1 MRSELLACDTAN
13 GSLLAG
19 ERSENMDYY
28 QGKPFG
34 NEVVGRSQVIS
45 TDVRDAIEWI
55 KPTLLRI
62 FASGET
68 VCEFEPET
76 PKDEAAAKQAT
87 EYVNYI
93 WNRDNKGFQNFY
105 YWFTDA
111 LMQKVGIVKIWWDD
125 TPTTKRERYYGLDDQ
140 TFATLVNQDD
150 IEVSE
155 HTEREEEIQVPGLDE
170 KTGQPTMKEAKITV
184 HDVVVTREMDDGRV
198 CVDCVAPEEF
208 MISRAARDI
217 ENARCVAHKRLRF
230 TNDLIEEGYD
240 PEIIRRLPGDE
251 LTVTTNIEEV
261 SRNTVEQIGVGQDTP
276 PTSENRE
283 VWVYEAYIKIDVD
296 GDGIAEMRQITCA
309 GAAFDLLKN
318 EPWDLPRPFATL
330 TPTPMPHRFWGIS
343 VADMLKDIQLI
354 KSTLLRLYLDNK
366 YLQVNQREEVLESA
380 IVDPAEVLSPV
391 PGGKI
396 RVKSMGSIM
405 PIPSPD
411 VGESLLSSLEY
422 MDQITEDRVGVSNK
436 TQGLGADAL
445 HETAAG
451 ERMLMNAAMGKIELI
466 ARVFAETGV
475 TEAFRLILKLIC
487 TYQDKARIIKLTG
500 GWVPMDPTGWNED
513 MRMTVSVGMGT
524 GDRDQKMQNAQM
536 IMAMQEKAFPLGVV
550 TPQNMMKAADLA
562 FQAMGMK
569 SSEGYFTPP
578 PPGAKPPTPP
588 NPEMV
593 KAQAQIALDQ
603 QKHQGDMAMQQAK
616 MQLDVQQNQQEL
628 QAKLAIQQQEAQAK
642 AATDQHLNMVEAQ
655 RHQLEM
661 QMEARLQQ
669 QQMAMDA
676 KLKQMEMTQNA
687 QLEIALARIRA
698 AAQIESTTI
707 TAKASADVAA
717 QAEART
723 DAQA

>member
-28 QGKPFG
+28 QGRPFG
-34 NEVVGRSQVIS
+34 NEVVGRSSVIS

-55 KPTLLRI
+55 KPTLMRI
-62 FASGET
+62 FASGEN

-76 PKDEAAAKQAT
+76 PKDEAVAKQAT

-111 LMQKVGIVKIWWDD
+111 LMQKVGIVKIWWDG

-184 HDVVVTREMDDGRV
+184 HDVVVTREVDQGRV

-217 ENARCVAHKRLRF
+217 ETARCVAHKRLRF

-240 PEIIRRLPGDE
+240 PEVIRRLPGDE
-251 LTVTTNIEEV
+251 LTVTTNTEEV
-261 SRNTVEQIGVGQDTP
+261 ARNTVEQIGVGQDTP

-283 VWVYEAYIKIDVD
+283 VWVYEAYLKIDVD

-309 GAAFDLLKN
+309 GSGFELLKN

-445 HETAAG
+445 HDTASG

-487 TYQDKARIIKLTG
+487 TYQDKARTIKLTG

-513 MRMTVSVGMGT
+513 MKMSVSVGMGT
-524 GDRDQKMQNAQM
+524 GDRDMKMANAQM
-536 IMAMQEKAFPLGVV
+536 IMGMQKEAFPLGVV

-569 SSEGYFTPP
+569 SAEGYFTPP
-578 PPGAKPPTPP
+578 PSGAKPPRPP
-588 NPEMV
+588 DPAMI
-593 KAQAQIALDQ
+593 KAQADIQLQTAKQ
-603 QKHQGDMAMQQAK
+603 QGDMALQQQK
-616 MQLDVQQNQQEL
+616 MALDVQEKQKER
-628 QAKLAIQQQEAQAK
+628 EAQA
-642 AATDQHLNMVEAQ
+642 AVDQHANLVEMQ
-655 RHQLEM
+655 RHQMEM
-661 QMEARLQQ
+661 QMEAKLQQ
-669 QQMAMDA
+669 QQMLMDS
-676 KLKQMEMTQNA
+676 KLKQMELEQNA
-687 QLEIALARIRA
+687 RLEIILANIRA
-698 AAQIESTTI
+698 NAQIESTTI

-723 DAQA
+723 DVPA